1 VRIAA
6 TAGSRGVI
14 WATAG
19 SAVDAADGELYALPV
34 APVAPILLVGG
45 VANLDSLTATGEQF
59 CWGSPGTTAA
69 GHADGFVTCSRPGGN
84 VTLPVPSM
92 SGLSQSGNRVHF
104 VMRTGVGAFAL
115 PSIDLSQFVPGP
127 SPVERVAFPVPD
139 MGVVPVGTATRTDGS
154 VAMVNSLGKLA
165 LFLPDY
171 SIGGGA
177 TVTSGGPA
185 PTRAEVASNAAGTV
199 MATCTG
205 TTVSFATATGRTRTL
220 ARNACGQVAVSD
232 TEAYFP
238 LTVAG
243 KFYIARAALTGPIQ
257 LVVETSAL
265 ALAIDVSSARVY
277 WGEATG
283 LFSIPR

>member
-1 VRIAA
+1 
-6 TAGSRGVI
+6 
-14 WATAG
+14 
-19 SAVDAADGELYALPV
+19 
-34 APVAPILLVGG
+34 
-45 VANLDSLTATGEQF
+45 
-59 CWGSPGTTAA
+59 
-69 GHADGFVTCSRPGGN
+69 
-84 VTLPVPSM
+84 M

-104 VMRTGVGAFAL
+104 VMRKGVGEFAL
-115 PSIDLSQFVPGP
+115 QSIDLSQFVPGP

-154 VAMVNSLGKLA
+154 LAMINSLGKLA

-177 TVTSGGPA
+177 TVTNGGPA

-205 TTVSFATATGRTRTL
+205 GTVSFATATGRTRTL
-220 ARNACGQVAVSD
+220 ARNACGQVGVSD

-238 LTVAG
+238 ITVAG

-265 ALAIDVSSARVY
+265 ALAIDVSSGRVY